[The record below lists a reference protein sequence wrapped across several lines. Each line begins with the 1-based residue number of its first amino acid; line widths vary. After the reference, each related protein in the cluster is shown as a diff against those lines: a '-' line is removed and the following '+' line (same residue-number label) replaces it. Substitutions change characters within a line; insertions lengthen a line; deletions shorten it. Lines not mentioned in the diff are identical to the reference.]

1 MDEDFS
7 RYTDADL
14 VDQTTWFTSPWNWL
28 PEVREGMQLPERVVF
43 HDTTLR
49 DGEQQAGVV
58 FTREDKVAIAKRLAA
73 AKIDRIE
80 AGMPAVSADD
90 EAAIR
95 DIVQLNLG
103 PEIYAFARCAV
114 ADVKQAKACE
124 VDGIVVEI
132 PSSLHMVEH
141 AYKWKFERAV
151 ELAIEATLA
160 AKEAGLT
167 TTFFTIDSS
176 RAEME
181 WYLDLIER
189 VATEGHMDALTLV
202 DTFGV
207 VNQHAA
213 AAWVQRVRRR
223 LPDVQLETHMHD
235 DFGLATANT
244 IGAVAAGC
252 SVVHTTVSG
261 LGERAGNA
269 AMETTALALR
279 MMYGAEIGLD
289 TTTFYELSRLVKER
303 SDQAEPTNRCV
314 TGERLFQIES
324 GIVAGFYANCFEKRP
339 LELFPYHWSQVGQPP
354 PQIVYGKGSGR
365 PSLDDV
371 PGAGP
376 DQPDEVRLA
385 ILNKMKTRAMAR
397 KSLLSLPEVL
407 DIVADVH
414 KEQA

>member
-1 MDEDFS
+1 MTESFEQF
-7 RYTDADL
+7 TDSEK
-14 VDQTTWFTSPWNWL
+14 VDQTTWFTSPWNFL
-28 PEVREGMQLPERVVF
+28 PEVRENLDLPERVVF

-73 AKIDRIE
+73 AKVDRIE
-80 AGMPAVSADD
+80 AGMPAVSPDD

-95 DIVQLNLG
+95 DIVQLDLG
-103 PEIYAFARCAV
+103 PDIYAFARCAV
-114 ADVKQAKACE
+114 ADVKMAKACE

-132 PSSLHMVEH
+132 PSSVHLVEQ
-141 AYKWKFERAV
+141 AYGWKFDRAV

-160 AKEAGLT
+160 AKEEGLT

-207 VNQHAA
+207 VNQHAVA
-213 AAWVQRVRRR
+213 TWVERVRSR
-223 LPDVQLETHMHD
+223 LPGVQLETHMHD

-244 IGAVAAGC
+244 LGAVAAGC

-279 MMYGAEIGLD
+279 QMYGVDIALD
-289 TTTFYELSRLVKER
+289 TTTFFELSRFVKER
-303 SDQAEPTNRCV
+303 SHQAEPTNRAV
-314 TGERLFQIES
+314 TGERLFSVES
-324 GIVAGFYANCFEKRP
+324 GIVAGFYQNCIEKRP

-354 PQIVYGKGSGR
+354 PEIVYGKGSGK
-365 PSLDDV
+365 PSLDGV

-385 ILNKMKTRAMAR
+385 ILAAIKQKAMS
-397 KSLLSLPEVL
+397 KKDLLSMAEVL
-407 DIVADVH
+407 DIVNDV
-414 KEQA
+414 KSERG

>member
-1 MDEDFS
+1 LNEDF
-7 RYTDADL
+7 RQFTDSEV
-14 VDQTTWFTSPWNWL
+14 VDHSTWFTSPWNWL
-28 PEVREGMQLPERVVF
+28 PEVREGLQLPERVIF

-58 FTREDKVAIAKRLAA
+58 FTREDKIAIAKRLAA
-73 AKIDRIE
+73 AKVDRIE
-80 AGMPAVSADD
+80 AGMPAVSPDD

-95 DIVQLNLG
+95 DIVQLDLG
-103 PEIYAFARCAV
+103 AEIYAFARCAV
-114 ADVKQAKACE
+114 QDVKQAKACE

-132 PSSLHMVEH
+132 PSSIHLVEH
-141 AYKWKFERAV
+141 AYGWKFERAI

-160 AKEAGLT
+160 AKDAGLT

-213 AAWVQRVRRR
+213 AAWVQRVRSR

-279 MMYGAEIGLD
+279 MMYGAELGLD

-303 SDQAEPTNRCV
+303 SHQAEPTNRAV
-314 TGERLFQIES
+314 TGERLFEVES
-324 GIVAGFYANCFEKRP
+324 GIVAGFYNNCIKDRP

-365 PSLDDV
+365 PSIDAI

-376 DQPDEVRLA
+376 DQPDEIRLA
-385 ILNKMKTRAMAR
+385 ILDRMKSRAMAQ
-397 KSLLSLPEVL
+397 KSLLSLGQVL

-414 KEQA
+414 EEQK